1 MVEKFFKNTNVE
13 FFVNKEKGVVVAKFI
28 DMPQA
33 VNTILHRLCDQYR
46 VSCLDENLNY
56 YDIYNKISGIRGIAK
71 CAPEDTFDEKTGKK
85 LAITRLKFKT
95 ARAINS
101 IMLAYREERVKDI
114 HAIDKAIISNF
125 EYERNLLNKIEDIL
139 DI

>member
-28 DMPQA
+28 DTSEL
-33 VNTILHRLCDQYR
+33 VNTMLMRLWNQYR
-46 VSCLDENLNY
+46 VSCLDKNLNH
-56 YDIYNKISGIRGIAK
+56 YDIYNKISGIRGVAK

-95 ARAINS
+95 AKAINS
-101 IMLAYREERVKDI
+101 IMLAYRAERVKDI

-125 EYERNLLNKIEDIL
+125 EYERNLFNKIEDIL
-139 DI
+139 GI

>member
-13 FFVNKEKGVVVAKFI
+13 FFVNKEKGTVVAKFNNVTPLI
-28 DMPQA
+28 
-33 VNTILHRLCDQYR
+33 NTVLYRLCNQYR
-46 VSCLDENLNY
+46 VSCLDDNIEYSN
-56 YDIYNKISGIRGIAK
+56 IYNKIGGIRGVAK

-95 ARAINS
+95 ARAINN

-114 HAIDKAIISNF
+114 RAIDGAIISNF
-125 EYERNLLNKIEDIL
+125 EYERNLLHKIEDIL